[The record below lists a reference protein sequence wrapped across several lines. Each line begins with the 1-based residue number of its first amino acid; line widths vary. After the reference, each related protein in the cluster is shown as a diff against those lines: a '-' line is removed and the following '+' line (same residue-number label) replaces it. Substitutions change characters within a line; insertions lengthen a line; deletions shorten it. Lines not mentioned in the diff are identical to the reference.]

1 MQEMYGLLPLT
12 GGLRYKVK
20 SLHSNQL
27 LPGVHTMEQC
37 NVIAIDLAKNIFQ
50 VCIMTVNGKILVN
63 KAMNRAK
70 LKEWLA
76 KQKLSLVAMESCGG
90 AHYWARFAQ
99 SLGHEVMVIPPKQ
112 VKPFRTGQKT
122 DANDAIAIAVASRAA
137 NIKPARILS
146 IEQQCLQSVEK
157 MRSLIDKQKLQL
169 SNQVRGLLLEF
180 GIIINKS
187 IKSFKERIPEILED
201 AENDLSFPMRR
212 GLVQMWALYSR
223 LEDDFDV
230 VNNEL
235 VQLST
240 QDNDCQRLMKL
251 EGVGPIGSSKLKIQL
266 GKGEH
271 FKSGR
276 QAAAC
281 LGATPK
287 QHSSGGKV
295 KLGPVGK
302 NSCDKSLRSCLFLG
316 ARAVVSKLKNR
327 PAKTEKERWLKA
339 VIERRGINC
348 ASMALVNKTI
358 RTAYAL
364 LKNNTDYKPVLIT
377 A

>member
-12 GGLRYKVK
+12 GDLRYKVK
-20 SLHSNQL
+20 SIHSNQL

-37 NVIAIDLAKNIFQ
+37 NVIAIDLAKDIFQ
-50 VCIMTVNGKILVN
+50 ICIMTTNGKIIVN

-99 SLGHEVMVIPPKQ
+99 SLGHKIIVIPPKQ

-122 DANDAIAIAVASRAA
+122 DANDAVAIAVASRAA
-137 NIKPARILS
+137 NIKPARVLS
-146 IEQQCLQSVEK
+146 IEQQALQSIEK

-169 SNQVRGLLLEF
+169 SNQARGLLLEF
-180 GIIINKS
+180 GIVINKS

-201 AENDLSFPMRR
+201 AENDLTFPMRK
-212 GLVQMWALYSR
+212 GLLQMWELYSR
-223 LEDDFDV
+223 LEDDFDEI
-230 VNNEL
+230 NNEL
-235 VQLST
+235 IQLT
-240 QDNDCQRLMKL
+240 AQDSDCQKLMKL
-251 EGVGPIGSSKLKIQL
+251 EGVGPITAVRLKIQL
-266 GKGEH
+266 GNGEH
-271 FKSGR
+271 FNSGR
-276 QAAAC
+276 QVAAC
-281 LGATPK
+281 TGLTPK

-295 KLGPVGK
+295 KLGSVGK
-302 NSCDKSLRSCLFLG
+302 GSCDKPLRSCIFLG

-339 VIERRGINC
+339 LIERRGVNC
-348 ASMALVNKTI
+348 ASMALANKTA

-364 LKNNTDYKPVLIT
+364 LKNNTDYKPVLI
-377 A
+377 AA